1 MKKILLL
8 MAAAAMFFGCT
19 KDVPNENQ
27 NQNEKAVTIRFSP
40 YEMAPMSKTTS
51 SVSTVCSR
59 LDVYIIEQGTTD
71 TLRFHQARDINTAD
85 FGSITTTL
93 QTNRTYKLVAVA
105 HNSTDTC
112 TLSGG
117 IVSFAENKIKQ
128 TLYADTTFSPADG
141 LSLNVV
147 MQRIVGM
154 FKMRVTD
161 AIPADVTGFRFTV
174 NQAGCKFNTAT
185 HESTDRGLR
194 LHTINGT
201 STDANG
207 VAIYNVYIMADNM
220 TDVLYVDIEAEA
232 VNATNDGE
240 VRQFTGVPIRDGYLT
255 TYTGTFFVSFDMGFT
270 FLVGDWNDGGSF
282 NF

>member
-1 MKKILLL
+1 
-8 MAAAAMFFGCT
+8 MALAAVALFIGCT
-19 KDVPNENQ
+19 KEHTTPTDGT
-27 NQNEKAVTIRFSP
+27 VTIRFSP

-51 SVSTVCSR
+51 NVSTVCSR

-71 TLRFHQARDINTAD
+71 TLRFHQERTATAD

-161 AIPADVTGFRFTV
+161 QIPADVTGFRFTV
-174 NQAGCKFNTAT
+174 NQAGCKFNTST

-282 NF
+282 TF

>member
-1 MKKILLL
+1 M
-8 MAAAAMFFGCT
+8 
-19 KDVPNENQ
+19 
-27 NQNEKAVTIRFSP
+27 
-40 YEMAPMSKTTS
+40 
-51 SVSTVCSR
+51 
-59 LDVYIIEQGTTD
+59 
-71 TLRFHQARDINTAD
+71 
-85 FGSITTTL
+85 
-93 QTNRTYKLVAVA
+93 
-105 HNSTDTC
+105 
-112 TLSGG
+112 
-117 IVSFAENKIKQ
+117 
-128 TLYADTTFSPADG
+128 PADG
-141 LSLNVV
+141 LSLNVI

-161 AIPADVTGFRFTV
+161 QIPADVTGFRFTV

-270 FLVGDWNDGGSF
+270 FSVGDWNDGGSF
-282 NF
+282 TF

>member
-1 MKKILLL
+1 MAVAAVALLI
-8 MAAAAMFFGCT
+8 GCT
-19 KDVPNENQ
+19 KENTQTVPPGEQ
-27 NQNEKAVTIRFSP
+27 QVTIKFSP

-71 TLRFHQARDINTAD
+71 TLRFHQARDINATD

-161 AIPADVTGFRFTV
+161 QIPADVTGFCFTV

-232 VNATNDGE
+232 INATNDGE

-270 FLVGDWNDGGSF
+270 FSVGDWNDGGSF
-282 NF
+282 TF

>member
-1 MKKILLL
+1 MKKILLAI
-8 MAAAAMFFGCT
+8 AAVAVLVGCT
-19 KDVPNENQ
+19 KENVSTQ
-27 NQNEKAVTIRFSP
+27 APTGEQQVTIKFSP
-40 YEMAPMSKTTS
+40 YEVTPMKTTS
-51 SVSTVCSR
+51 SVATVCSR
-59 LDVYIIEQGTTD
+59 LDIYIIENGTTD
-71 TLRFHQARDINTAD
+71 TMRFHQDRAINATG
-85 FGSITTTL
+85 FGSLTATL

-161 AIPADVTGFRFTV
+161 QIPADVTGFRFTV

-282 NF
+282 TF

>member
-1 MKKILLL
+1 MKKILLAI
-8 MAAAAMFFGCT
+8 AAVAVLVGCA
-19 KDVPNENQ
+19 KDVSNENE

-40 YEMAPMSKTTS
+40 YEVSPMSKTTS

-59 LDVYIIEQGTTD
+59 LDVYIIENGTTD
-71 TLRFHQARDINTAD
+71 TLRFHQERTATAD
-85 FGSITTTL
+85 FGSITTVL

-161 AIPADVTGFRFTV
+161 QIPADVTGFRFTV

-232 VNATNDGE
+232 INATNDGE

-282 NF
+282 TF

>member
-1 MKKILLL
+1 MKKILLAI
-8 MAAAAMFFGCT
+8 AAVAVLVGCT
-19 KDVPNENQ
+19 KDVPYEND

-40 YEMAPMSKTTS
+40 YEVTPMKTTS
-51 SVSTVCSR
+51 SVATVCSR
-59 LDVYIIEQGTTD
+59 LDIYIIEQGTTD
-71 TLRFHQARDINTAD
+71 TMRFHQDRAINATG
-85 FGSITTTL
+85 FGSLTATL
-93 QTNRTYKLVAVA
+93 QTNRSYKLIVMG
-105 HNSTDTC
+105 HNTSDTC
-112 TLSGG
+112 TFSNGLIG
-117 IVSFAENKIKQ
+117 FEEDKIKQ
-128 TLYADTTFSPADG
+128 CLYADTIFSPADG

-161 AIPADVTGFRFTV
+161 QIPSDVTGFRFTV

-270 FLVGDWNDGGSF
+270 FSVGDWNDGGSF
-282 NF
+282 TF

>member
-1 MKKILLL
+1 
-8 MAAAAMFFGCT
+8 MAVAAVALIVGCT
-19 KDVPNENQ
+19 KENTQTVPPGEQ
-27 NQNEKAVTIRFSP
+27 QVTIKFSP
-40 YEMAPMSKTTS
+40 YEMSPMTKTTS

-71 TLRFHQARDINTAD
+71 TLRFHQERTATAD
-85 FGSITTTL
+85 FGSLTATL

-105 HNSTDTC
+105 HNTTDTC
-112 TLSGG
+112 TFSGG
-117 IVSFAENKIKQ
+117 IVSFEEDKIKQ

-141 LSLNVV
+141 LSLQVV

-161 AIPADVTGFRFTV
+161 PIPADVTGFRFTV
-174 NQAGCKFNTAT
+174 DAAGCKFNTAT

-207 VAIYNVYIMADNM
+207 VAIYNVYIMGDNM

-232 VNATNDGE
+232 VNPTNDGE
-240 VRQFTGVPIRDGYLT
+240 VRQFVGVPIRDGYLT
-255 TYTGTFFVSFDMGFT
+255 TYTGTFFVTFDMGFT
-270 FLVGDWNDGGSF
+270 FLVDDWNDGGSF
-282 NF
+282 TF

>member
-1 MKKILLL
+1 MKKILMTVAAVALL
-8 MAAAAMFFGCT
+8 IGCT
-19 KDVPNENQ
+19 KENNQTVPQGEQ
-27 NQNEKAVTIRFSP
+27 QVTIKFSP
-40 YEMAPMSKTTS
+40 YEMSPMKTTS
-51 SVSTVCSR
+51 SVATVCSR

-71 TLRFHQARDINTAD
+71 TLRFHQDRAINATG
-85 FGSITTTL
+85 FGSLTATL

-105 HNSTDTC
+105 HNTTDTC
-112 TLSGG
+112 TFSGG
-117 IVSFAENKIKQ
+117 IVSFEEDKIKQ

-141 LSLNVV
+141 LSLQVV

-161 AIPADVTGFRFTV
+161 QIPADVTGFRFTV

-185 HESTDRGLR
+185 HESADRGLR

-207 VAIYNVYIMADNM
+207 VAIYNVYIMGDNM

-232 VNATNDGE
+232 VNPTNDGE
-240 VRQFTGVPIRDGYLT
+240 VRQFVGVPIRDGYLT

-270 FLVGDWNDGGSF
+270 FVVGDWNDGGSF
-282 NF
+282 TF

>member
-1 MKKILLL
+1 MKKILLAI
-8 MAAAAMFFGCT
+8 AAVAVLVGCT
-19 KDVPNENQ
+19 KDVPNENE

-40 YEMAPMSKTTS
+40 YEMSPMSKTTS
-51 SVSTVCSR
+51 SVATVCSR
-59 LDVYIIEQGTTD
+59 LDIYIIENGTTD
-71 TLRFHQARDINTAD
+71 TLRFHQERTATAD

-112 TLSGG
+112 TLSSG
-117 IVSFAENKIKQ
+117 IVSFAEDKIKQ

-161 AIPADVTGFRFTV
+161 QIPSDVTGFRFTV

-232 VNATNDGE
+232 VNPANDGE